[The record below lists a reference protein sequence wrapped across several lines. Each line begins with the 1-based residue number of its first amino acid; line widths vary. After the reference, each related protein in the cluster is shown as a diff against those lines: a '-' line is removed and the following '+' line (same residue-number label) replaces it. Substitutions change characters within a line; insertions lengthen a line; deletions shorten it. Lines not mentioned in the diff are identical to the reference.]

1 MRRESHHLATVLSLE
16 VRDAVTEIAG
26 PAPPMLGVHRVHGPG
41 HHVAHRHLPRA
52 PGPNRP
58 RILRPRVDDRLV
70 DRQYDPRRLGRL
82 VQTVQHHPGLDNRDA
97 GGGANL
103 AAKGPLREFGVDPVS
118 QKPVVAK
125 DGKFGVYVT
134 DGETNATVPRGEDP
148 MEIDFDRAVELI
160 ADKIVILRRTE
171 NLFVDEA
178 VQDQEVLVVQHFRH
192 TFKHDDFKA
201 VQGLTFDVYEN
212 EIFGL
217 LGPNGAGKT
226 TTVRILATLL
236 SPDSG
241 QAFVSGIDVLKHPD
255 EVRKIIGLSGQYAA
269 VDETLTGWDNLIMF
283 GRLYHLSAKAAKD
296 RAVELLEQF
305 VLSDAAK
312 RPIRT
317 YSGGMRRRLDLAASL
332 IIRPKVLFLDEPTTG
347 LDPRGR
353 QDMWGVI
360 DELVKGGVTL
370 LLTTQYLEEAD
381 HLADEI
387 AVIDHGKVIARGT
400 SDSLKRQVGG
410 ERLEI
415 VVENEYVAAVTE
427 IVAKV
432 SGGAVNV
439 DESMRQISAPV
450 TTGSKALIEAAKMLD
465 EKGIHPLDIG
475 LKRPSLD
482 DVFLSLTG
490 HVAEEKVA
498 EEELT
503 TKGRRRGK

>member
-1 MRRESHHLATVLSLE
+1 LSKGNSLLPILVKILHMKAVIAEDLVKTYNKGSVRALDGLNLDVEEGTVL
-16 VRDAVTEIAG
+16 
-26 PAPPMLGVHRVHGPG
+26 GV
-41 HHVAHRHLPRA
+41 
-52 PGPNRP
+52 
-58 RILRPRVDDRLV
+58 
-70 DRQYDPRRLGRL
+70 
-82 VQTVQHHPGLDNRDA
+82 
-97 GGGANL
+97 
-103 AAKGPLREFGVDPVS
+103 
-118 QKPVVAK
+118 
-125 DGKFGVYVT
+125 
-134 DGETNATVPRGEDP
+134 
-148 MEIDFDRAVELI
+148 
-160 ADKIVILRRTE
+160 
-171 NLFVDEA
+171 
-178 VQDQEVLVVQHFRH
+178 
-192 TFKHDDFKA
+192 
-201 VQGLTFDVYEN
+201 
-212 EIFGL
+212 

-236 SPDSG
+236 APDSG
-241 QAFVSGIDVLKHPD
+241 HATVGGIDVLKHPD

-283 GRLYHLSAKAAKD
+283 GRLYHLSAKDAKV
-296 RAVELLEQF
+296 RAIELLEQF
-305 VLSDAAK
+305 SLSDAAK

-360 DELVKGGVTL
+360 DDLVKGGVTL

-400 SDSLKRQVGG
+400 SDSLKKQVGG

-415 VVENEYVAAVTE
+415 VVENENVQATKE

-432 SGGAVNV
+432 SGSAVNV
-439 DESMRQISAPV
+439 DEGLRQISAPV
-450 TTGSKALIEAAKMLD
+450 TTGSKALIEAAKLLD

-490 HVAEEKVA
+490 HVAEEKTDEDLA
-498 EEELT
+498 T
-503 TKGRRRGK
+503 ATGRKKGKK

>member
-1 MRRESHHLATVLSLE
+1 MKAVIAENLMKTYNKGSVQALDGLSLDVEEGTVL
-16 VRDAVTEIAG
+16 
-26 PAPPMLGVHRVHGPG
+26 GV
-41 HHVAHRHLPRA
+41 
-52 PGPNRP
+52 
-58 RILRPRVDDRLV
+58 
-70 DRQYDPRRLGRL
+70 
-82 VQTVQHHPGLDNRDA
+82 
-97 GGGANL
+97 
-103 AAKGPLREFGVDPVS
+103 
-118 QKPVVAK
+118 
-125 DGKFGVYVT
+125 
-134 DGETNATVPRGEDP
+134 
-148 MEIDFDRAVELI
+148 
-160 ADKIVILRRTE
+160 
-171 NLFVDEA
+171 
-178 VQDQEVLVVQHFRH
+178 
-192 TFKHDDFKA
+192 
-201 VQGLTFDVYEN
+201 
-212 EIFGL
+212 

-241 QAFVSGIDVLKHPD
+241 RANVAGIDVLKHPD

-283 GRLYHLSAKAAKD
+283 GRLYHLSAKAASA

-305 VLSDAAK
+305 RLTESAK

-332 IIRPKVLFLDEPTTG
+332 IVRPKVLFLDEPTTG

-400 SDSLKRQVGG
+400 SDLLKKQVGG

-415 VVENEYVAAVTE
+415 VVENQDLTAVKE
-427 IVAKV
+427 IVAQV
-432 SGGAVNV
+432 SGSGINV
-439 DESMRQISAPV
+439 DEGLRQVSAPV
-450 TTGSKALIEAAKMLD
+450 TTGSKALIEAAKLLD

-482 DVFLSLTG
+482 DVFLALTG
-490 HVAEEKVA
+490 HVAEEKKD
-498 EEELT
+498 EEALLT
-503 TKGRRRGK
+503 QGRKRGK